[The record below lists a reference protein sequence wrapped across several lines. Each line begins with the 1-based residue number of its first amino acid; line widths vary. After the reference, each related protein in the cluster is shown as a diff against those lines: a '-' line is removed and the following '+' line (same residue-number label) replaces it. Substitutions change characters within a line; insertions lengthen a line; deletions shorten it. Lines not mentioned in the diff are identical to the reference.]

1 MYGAENLLISSPL
14 MWIFFAVTAILGF
27 LEYQLPRQGI
37 LWITLTVLTQ
47 TVAVIALLF
56 AGAALSE
63 FLLYILVVL
72 FIRLCYIT
80 LERRKTA

>member
-1 MYGAENLLISSPL
+1 MYGTENLIISSPI

-27 LEYQLPRQGI
+27 LEYKLPLKW
-37 LWITLTVLTQ
+37 LWITLA
-47 TVAVIALLF
+47 VAVQAAAVVALLF

-63 FLLYILVVL
+63 FLLYILFVL
-72 FIRLCYIT
+72 FIRLCYIM